1 MRAEMSMTITTIEFE
16 TEGGWDLITVGD
28 TAYSGDT
35 GPMNVE
41 VAAGTLVTWSSDY
54 DINGAGFTIC
64 SLISPPS
71 RPPYSPG
78 MAPRPPPPSPPPS
91 SPPPC
96 PPSPPHVPPQ
106 PPTPPPP
113 SPAPPINTMH
123 PLPRLNAIMSSQ
135 LDDYEASQCIDDNL
149 QNFCHTQSGPSQ
161 WLSIRV
167 PGGTPSAPASYV
179 GHVVI
184 YNRDDCCQDRLS
196 PFQIWVGESPG
207 DHNSATSEAC
217 GVHNQ
222 MVPVEIGPF
231 AFDCH
236 GITGWHVTIVLP
248 GDDRILNLA
257 EVRIFSATNLPPA
270 SPPPPS
276 PLPYPPGMAPFPPP
290 PSPEPSPP
298 PPPPPSPTPP
308 EPSPPPPPPPTSPP
322 PGICADLYNECP
334 YIYDLNCDDGGAG
347 AEFAYCTYGTDCYDC
362 GPRPYRPPPRPPYLP
377 GMAPPNTPG
386 IPPLPSPEPS
396 PPPPPPPSPTPPE
409 PSPPPPPPPTSP
421 PPGICADLYNEC
433 PYIYDLNCDDGG
445 AGAEFAYC
453 TYGTDCYD
461 CGPRPYRPPP
471 RPPYLPGMAP
481 PNTPGM
487 PPIPSPEPSPPPP
500 PPPSPTPPEPS
511 PPESSPPP
519 PPPPSPSP
527 PEPSPP
533 PPPPLPRPPPTVSS
547 PISPPPYVV
556 EVTLVVSGD
565 VSDYTASVCDSI
577 VDSFAAAVNVPASSV
592 RLTVTSGSVRLALSV
607 AAATR
612 AAAQTVE
619 TALAPVLSSVASAS
633 ALLPAGLFVTAPP
646 LVQLIVSSELPSS
659 RLDSRAGNDRDE
671 ASLMLKV
678 GGALLLILLCAI
690 IVLLYFLLK
699 RTRYASRTRMQ
710 ARVHEVSITGLE
722 LPTAKSSSHAPS
734 EPHVVVLPDA
744 AAVARRAGDA
754 GHAGGG
760 HESRSER
767 GPENRQ
773 LIASSSRSAN
783 RGELVQPSTFGYP
796 AVKSRADV
804 I

>member
-1 MRAEMSMTITTIEFE
+1 MPPSWCLNGSSTPPCRWTIVSGSSYCSVSSDGLCITDGIGNYGINEACTMRAEMSMTITTIEFE
-16 TEGGWDLITVGD
+16 TEGGFDLITVGD
-28 TAYSGDT
+28 TAYSGSS

-71 RPPYSPG
+71 RPPYPPG

-96 PPSPPHVPPQ
+96 TPSPPHVPPQ

-123 PLPRLNAIMSSQ
+123 PVPRLNAIMSSQ

-149 QNFCHTQSGPSQ
+149 ENFCHTQSGPSQ

-196 PFQIWVGESPG
+196 TFQIWVGESPG

-222 MVPVEIGPF
+222 MAPAESGPF

-236 GITGWHVTIVLP
+236 GITGWHLTIVLP

-276 PLPYPPGMAPFPPP
+276 PLPYPPEMAPF
-290 PSPEPSPP
+290 
-298 PPPPPSPTPP
+298 
-308 EPSPPPPPPPTSPP
+308 
-322 PGICADLYNECP
+322 
-334 YIYDLNCDDGGAG
+334 
-347 AEFAYCTYGTDCYDC
+347 
-362 GPRPYRPPPRPPYLP
+362 
-377 GMAPPNTPG
+377 
-386 IPPLPSPEPS
+386 PPLPSPEPS

-421 PPGICADLYNEC
+421 PPGICADTYNAC
-433 PYIYDLNCDDGG
+433 PSIYDGNCDDGG

-471 RPPYLPGMAP
+471 RSPYLPDMAP

-487 PPIPSPEPSPPPP
+487 PPIPSPEPLPPPP
-500 PPPSPTPPEPS
+500 PPPSPSPPEPS
-511 PPESSPPP
+511 PPEPSPPP

-527 PEPSPP
+527 PEPSPS

-577 VDSFAAAVNVPASSV
+577 VVSFASAANVPASSV
-592 RLTVTSGSVRLALSV
+592 RLTVTLGSVRLALSV
-607 AAATR
+607 AATTR
-612 AAAQTVE
+612 AAAQSVE

-678 GGALLLILLCAI
+678 GGALLLLLLCAI
-690 IVLLYFLLK
+690 IVLLCFLLK
-699 RTRYASRTRMQ
+699 RTRYASRSRMQ

-734 EPHVVVLPDA
+734 EPHVVVLPD
-744 AAVARRAGDA
+744 
-754 GHAGGG
+754 
-760 HESRSER
+760 E
-767 GPENRQ
+767 

>member
-1 MRAEMSMTITTIEFE
+1 
-16 TEGGWDLITVGD
+16 
-28 TAYSGDT
+28 
-35 GPMNVE
+35 
-41 VAAGTLVTWSSDY
+41 
-54 DINGAGFTIC
+54 
-64 SLISPPS
+64 
-71 RPPYSPG
+71 
-78 MAPRPPPPSPPPS
+78 
-91 SPPPC
+91 
-96 PPSPPHVPPQ
+96 
-106 PPTPPPP
+106 
-113 SPAPPINTMH
+113 
-123 PLPRLNAIMSSQ
+123 
-135 LDDYEASQCIDDNL
+135 
-149 QNFCHTQSGPSQ
+149 
-161 WLSIRV
+161 
-167 PGGTPSAPASYV
+167 
-179 GHVVI
+179 
-184 YNRDDCCQDRLS
+184 
-196 PFQIWVGESPG
+196 
-207 DHNSATSEAC
+207 
-217 GVHNQ
+217 
-222 MVPVEIGPF
+222 
-231 AFDCH
+231 
-236 GITGWHVTIVLP
+236 
-248 GDDRILNLA
+248 
-257 EVRIFSATNLPPA
+257 
-270 SPPPPS
+270 
-276 PLPYPPGMAPFPPP
+276 
-290 PSPEPSPP
+290 
-298 PPPPPSPTPP
+298 
-308 EPSPPPPPPPTSPP
+308 
-322 PGICADLYNECP
+322 
-334 YIYDLNCDDGGAG
+334 
-347 AEFAYCTYGTDCYDC
+347 
-362 GPRPYRPPPRPPYLP
+362 
-377 GMAPPNTPG
+377 
-386 IPPLPSPEPS
+386 
-396 PPPPPPPSPTPPE
+396 
-409 PSPPPPPPPTSP
+409 
-421 PPGICADLYNEC
+421 
-433 PYIYDLNCDDGG
+433 
-445 AGAEFAYC
+445 
-453 TYGTDCYD
+453 
-461 CGPRPYRPPP
+461 
-471 RPPYLPGMAP
+471 
-481 PNTPGM
+481 
-487 PPIPSPEPSPPPP
+487 
-500 PPPSPTPPEPS
+500 
-511 PPESSPPP
+511 
-519 PPPPSPSP
+519 
-527 PEPSPP
+527 
-533 PPPPLPRPPPTVSS
+533 
-547 PISPPPYVV
+547 
-556 EVTLVVSGD
+556 LVVSGD